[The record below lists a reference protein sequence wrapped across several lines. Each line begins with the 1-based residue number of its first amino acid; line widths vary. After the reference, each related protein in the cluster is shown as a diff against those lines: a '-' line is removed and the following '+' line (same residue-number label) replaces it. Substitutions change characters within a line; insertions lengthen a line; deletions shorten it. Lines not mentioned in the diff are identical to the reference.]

1 MSLFVYE
8 VFQVDYIQVENG
20 EVKGYPQPLPRN
32 WADVSNFYL
41 LDDVQ
46 VLSYGW
52 YPVRFVPAEKTDN
65 DVVTGQSF
73 VIEENEVVQYEQI
86 RPKTESE
93 IQEELNSKWENI
105 RNQRNLL
112 LSESDW
118 TQLPDSPLTP
128 EKKTEW
134 SSYRQQLRDV
144 TSQLDP
150 NNIIWPTKP

>member
-1 MSLFVYE
+1 
-8 VFQVDYIQVENG
+8 
-20 EVKGYPQPLPRN
+20 
-32 WADVSNFYL
+32 L

-73 VIEENEVVQYEQI
+73 VIEGNEVVQYEQI

-112 LSESDW
+112 LLESDW
-118 TQLPDSPLTP
+118 TQLADVSLSDEKKEEWKLYRQSLRDITNFDSP
-128 EKKTEW
+128 
-134 SSYRQQLRDV
+134 DHV
-144 TSQLDP
+144 
-150 NNIIWPTKP
+150 IWPNKPE

>member
-1 MSLFVYE
+1 M
-8 VFQVDYIQVENG
+8 DYIQVENG
-20 EVKGYPQPLPRN
+20 EVKGYPQSLPQN

-41 LDDVQ
+41 LEDEQ
-46 VLSYGW
+46 VRKYGW
-52 YPVRFVPAEKTDN
+52 YPVRFVPATKTEN

-73 VIEENEVVQYEQI
+73 VIEGNEVVQYEQI

-105 RNQRNLL
+105 RVMRNSLL
-112 LSESDW
+112 LESDW
-118 TQLPDSPLTP
+118 TQLTDSPLSS

-144 TSQLDP
+144 TSQPDP
-150 NNIIWPTKP
+150 KNIIWPTKPI

>member
-1 MSLFVYE
+1 
-8 VFQVDYIQVENG
+8 
-20 EVKGYPQPLPRN
+20 
-32 WADVSNFYL
+32 
-41 LDDVQ
+41 
-46 VLSYGW
+46 
-52 YPVRFVPAEKTDN
+52 
-65 DVVTGQSF
+65 
-73 VIEENEVVQYEQI
+73 VVQYEQI

-105 RNQRNLL
+105 RNQRNLI

-144 TSQLDP
+144 TSQSDP